1 MRADNSHHLAA
12 AARRRREQTLTR
24 ARTVIQQLSETGQP
38 VTITALAA
46 QAGVSRAWLYAETE
60 LRDDIQRL
68 RSQNRRAQPA
78 PTEHHRASDASLR
91 QRLTLAH
98 ERIRELED
106 DNRQQRDQIA
116 RLHGQLRANRLGAS
130 RVADTVHDTNNL
142 VTLHKNQTDPR

>member
-24 ARTVIQQLSETGQP
+24 ARTALQQLRETDQP

-68 RSQNRRAQPA
+68 RSQPTRPRPA
-78 PTEHHRASDASLR
+78 HTEHQPASDASLR

-106 DNRQQRDQIA
+106 DNRQLRDQIA
-116 RLHGQLRANRLGAS
+116 RLHGQLRADRLGAS

-142 VTLHKNQTDPR
+142 VTLHNNQVGPR